1 MTTKPKVDLTIVKRL
16 LAELESTLATAEAID
31 TDVNS
36 DKVEYIV
43 EMNKATGL
51 AAGLMTEAALLMGDL
66 QHAIQGAG
74 VPGSPKSDF
83 LEKLLGGLKG
93 PGNTN

>member
-1 MTTKPKVDLTIVKRL
+1 MTTKPTVDLAIIKRL
-16 LAELESTLATAEAID
+16 LAELESTLATADAIT
-31 TDVNS
+31 TDVNT

-51 AAGLMTEAALLMGDL
+51 AAGVMTEAALLMSDL
-66 QHAIQGAG
+66 QHLIQG
-74 VPGSPKSDF
+74 VGSPNTSKSDF
-83 LEKLLGGLKG
+83 LDKILSGLKG

>member
-1 MTTKPKVDLTIVKRL
+1 MTKGKVDLATIKRL
-16 LAELESTLATAEAID
+16 LAELEATLATAEGIN
-31 TDVNS
+31 TDVNA
-36 DKVEYIV
+36 DKIEYVV

-51 AAGLMTEAALLMGDL
+51 AAGVMTEAGLLMGDI
-66 QHAIQGAG
+66 QHLIQGAG
-74 VPGSPKSDF
+74 SPASSKADF

>member
-1 MTTKPKVDLTIVKRL
+1 MAKNKVDLDTIKRL
-16 LAELESTLATAEAID
+16 MAELEATLSTAENIT
-31 TDVNS
+31 TDVKA

-51 AAGLMTEAALLMGDL
+51 AAGVMVEAGLIMGD
-66 QHAIQGAG
+66 IQQLIAG
-74 VPGSPKSDF
+74 TSNPGTKSDF

>member
-1 MTTKPKVDLTIVKRL
+1 MSTKPKVDLTIVKRL
-16 LAELESTLATAEAID
+16 LAELESTMATAEAIT
-31 TDVNS
+31 TDVNA

-66 QHAIQGAG
+66 QHAIQGMSA
-74 VPGSPKSDF
+74 PGTAKTDF